1 MTEVFDVSDA
11 RQRAEGLDAAVRV
24 LSRGQLIVFP
34 TDTVYGVACD
44 PFSQSAVEKLLWA
57 KGRWKDI
64 PLPVMVGSRH
74 TVEALT
80 DLVTEEARRL
90 MEAFWPGALTLV
102 VEARRDLKWGVDP
115 AGGALSVRVPD
126 HPLAVE
132 LLRAAGPLAVSSANR
147 AGAEPAIS
155 AEDAQNHLGARIAV
169 LLDGG
174 PAAVPL
180 PSSVVDVRGE
190 VPVLL
195 RAGAISE
202 LALRAVC
209 PDLAASGPAAHP

>member
-24 LSRGQLIVFP
+24 LSRGQLVVLP

-44 PFSQSAVEKLLWA
+44 PYSQSAVEKLLWA
-57 KGRWKDI
+57 KGRWKDL
-64 PLPVMVGSRH
+64 PLTVMVGSRH

-80 DLVTEEARRL
+80 NFLTEDARRL
-90 MEAFWPGALTLV
+90 MEAFWPGALTV
-102 VEARRDLKWGVDP
+102 VVDARRDLRWGVEP

-126 HPLAVE
+126 HPVAVE
-132 LLRAAGPLAVSSANR
+132 LLQATGPLAVSSANR

-155 AEDAQNHLGARIAV
+155 AEDAQTQLGTRVAV
-169 LLDGG
+169 LLDDG
-174 PAAVPL
+174 PASSPL

-195 RAGAISE
+195 RVGTISE
-202 LALRAVC
+202 AALRAVC
-209 PDLAASGPAAHP
+209 PDLAASVPSTHP